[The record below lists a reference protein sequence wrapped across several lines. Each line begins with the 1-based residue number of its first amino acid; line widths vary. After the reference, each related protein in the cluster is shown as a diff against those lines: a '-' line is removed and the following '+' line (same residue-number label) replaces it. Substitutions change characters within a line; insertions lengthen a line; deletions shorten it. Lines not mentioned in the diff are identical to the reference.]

1 MFRALPLVMDFD
13 LGRGSEFF
21 GLEIGGSCYY
31 GGFRVWVMGGG
42 LTSIGLK
49 EGDHEQARPTV
60 VFIIQYIPTKES
72 FVPQHALGGNLM
84 NYPRERAA

>member
-1 MFRALPLVMDFD
+1 MADFD
-13 LGRGSEFF
+13 LGRGSEFL
-21 GLEIGGSCYY
+21 GLEIGGSCCY
-31 GGFRVWVMGGG
+31 GGFRGWVMGGG

-49 EGDHEQARPTV
+49 EGVHEQARPTV